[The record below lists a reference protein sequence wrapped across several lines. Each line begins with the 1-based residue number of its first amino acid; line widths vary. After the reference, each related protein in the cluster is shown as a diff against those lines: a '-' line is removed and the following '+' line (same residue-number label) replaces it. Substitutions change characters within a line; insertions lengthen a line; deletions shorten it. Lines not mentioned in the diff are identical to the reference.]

1 MTAEALIGRAGV
13 MPAGRGVVADALGAL
28 VRNRPAIVG
37 MTILGILL
45 TTAILADLIAPYPP
59 HKVLFGEGAEPRDA
73 PCIHLLGCPADQPE
87 HIMGIDSN
95 GRDEFSRVVHG
106 ARLSLFVGLSTVG
119 FAIIIGTVLGAI
131 AGYTGGWADNGIMR
145 VMDVLLAFPSLLLA
159 IAIVTL
165 LGPGL
170 INALIAIGFV
180 QIPIYARIVRSSV
193 LSVKEMDFV
202 TAERALGA
210 SPARILFRRILP
222 NSLTPLIVQG
232 TLGIA
237 TAVLDAAA
245 LSFIG
250 LGAQPPLAEW
260 GAMIGTER
268 NLAFRSAPFLI
279 FFPGGALALTV
290 LGFNLLGD
298 GLRDALDPRLNR

>member
-1 MTAEALIGRAGV
+1 MTAQALVARAEEL
-13 MPAGRGVVADALGAL
+13 PAGRGVIGDALANML
-28 VRNRPAIVG
+28 RNRSAVMG
-37 MTILGILL
+37 FAILGFLFSVAL
-45 TTAILADLIAPYPP
+45 LADVLAPYDPTQ
-59 HKVLFGEGAEPRDA
+59 VLIPAGRPYTA
-73 PCIHLLGCPADQPE
+73 PCIHLLGCAASQAEHLAGLDQ
-87 HIMGIDSN
+87 N
-95 GRDEFSRVVHG
+95 ARDEISRVIFG
-106 ARLSLFVGLSTVG
+106 SRISLFIGFTTVG
-119 FAIIIGTVLGAI
+119 FAIVLGVLFGAVS
-131 AGYTGGWADNGIMR
+131 GYASGWADNVIMR

-170 INALIAIGFV
+170 NNALIAIGIT
-180 QIPIYARIVRSSV
+180 QIPIYARVVRSSV
-193 LSVKEMDFV
+193 ISVKELDFV

-210 SPARILFRRILP
+210 SPTRILFRRVLP

-250 LGAQPPLAEW
+250 LGAQPPQAEW
-260 GAMIGTER
+260 GRMIGDVKDQV
-268 NLAFRSAPFLI
+268 FFAPWLVFA
-279 FFPGGALALTV
+279 PGIALSLTV

>member
-1 MTAEALIGRAGV
+1 MTAEALLGRAGEL
-13 MPAGRGVVADALGAL
+13 PIGRGVVADAAGAL
-28 VRNRPAIVG
+28 LRNRPALVG
-37 MTILGILL
+37 MTILGVLL
-45 TTAILADLIAPYPP
+45 ATAILADVIAPYPP
-59 HKVLFGEGAEPRDA
+59 QKILFNEGAEPRDA
-73 PCIHLLGCPADQPE
+73 PCIHLLGCPVDQAE
-87 HIMGIDSN
+87 HVMGIDSN
-95 GRDEFSRVVHG
+95 GRDEFSRVIHG
-106 ARLSLFVGLSTVG
+106 ARVSLFIGFFAVG
-119 FAIIIGTVLGAI
+119 FAIVLGAGLGAV
-131 AGYTGGWADNGIMR
+131 AGYAGGWADNGIMR
-145 VMDVLLAFPSLLLA
+145 FMDVLLAFPSLLLA
-159 IAIVTL
+159 IALVTL

-170 INALIAIGFV
+170 NNALIAIGIV
-180 QIPIYARIVRSSV
+180 QIPIYARIIRSSV

-210 SPARILFRRILP
+210 SPVRILVRRILP

-250 LGAQPPLAEW
+250 LGAQPPTAEW
-260 GAMIGTER
+260 GAMIGIER
-268 NLAFRSAPFLI
+268 NIAFRTAPFLI
-279 FFPGGALALTV
+279 FFPGAALALTV

>member
-1 MTAEALIGRAGV
+1 MTAQALAARVAEL
-13 MPAGRGVVADALGAL
+13 PAGRGVVADAAANLL
-28 VRNRPAIVG
+28 RNRSAIVG
-37 MTILGILL
+37 LTILGFLFAMAL
-45 TTAILADLIAPYPP
+45 TAPVIAPFDPTRSLLD
-59 HKVLFGEGAEPRDA
+59 VGEKIYTP
-73 PCIHLLGCPADQPE
+73 PCIHALGCPAAQPE
-87 HIMGIDSN
+87 HFAGLDQN
-95 GRDEFSRVVHG
+95 ARDEFSRVIFG
-106 ARLSLFVGLSTVG
+106 SRISLFIGFTTVG
-119 FAIIIGTVLGAI
+119 FAVVLGVIFGAVS
-131 AGYTGGWADNGIMR
+131 GYAGGWTDNGIMR

-170 INALIAIGFV
+170 NNALIAIGV
-180 QIPIYARIVRSSV
+180 TQIPIYARVVRASV
-193 LSVKEMDFV
+193 ISVKELDFV

-210 SPARILFRRILP
+210 SSFRILFRRILP

-250 LGAQPPLAEW
+250 LGAQPPAAEW
-260 GAMIGTER
+260 GRMIGDAKDQIFTSP
-268 NLAFRSAPFLI
+268 NLI
-279 FFPGGALALTV
+279 FVPGVALSLTV

>member
-1 MTAEALIGRAGV
+1 VTAEALVPRAADL
-13 MPAGRGVVADALGAL
+13 PLGRGIVGDALANLTRSRNAL
-28 VRNRPAIVG
+28 IG
-37 MTILGILL
+37 MAILGTLL
-45 TTAILADLIAPYPP
+45 TTAVLADVIAPYPP
-59 HKVLFGEGAEPRDA
+59 NQVLFDQGAEPRDP
-73 PCIHLLGCPADQPE
+73 PCVHLLGCPTDQPQ
-87 HIMGIDSN
+87 HLMGIDSN

-106 ARLSLFVGLSTVG
+106 TRVSLFIGFFAVG
-119 FAIIIGTVLGAI
+119 FAIVLGSSIGAV
-131 AGYTGGWADNGIMR
+131 AGYAGGWADNTLMR

-159 IAIVTL
+159 IALVTL
-165 LGPGL
+165 LGHGL
-170 INALIAIGFV
+170 NNALIAIGIV
-180 QIPIYARIVRSSV
+180 QIPIYARILRSSV
-193 LSVKEMDFV
+193 ISVKEMDFV

-210 SPARILFRRILP
+210 APPRILLRRILP

-250 LGAQPPLAEW
+250 LGAQPPTAEW
-260 GAMIGTER
+260 GAMIGIER
-268 NLAFRSAPFLI
+268 NVAFRAAPFLI
-279 FFPGGALALTV
+279 FFPGAALALTV

>member
-1 MTAEALIGRAGV
+1 MTAQALVARAAEL
-13 MPAGRGVVADALGAL
+13 PAGRGVVGDAVANLLRNRSAQIGLFLLGAL
-28 VRNRPAIVG
+28 FLMAVA
-37 MTILGILL
+37 
-45 TTAILADLIAPYPP
+45 ADVIAPFDPT
-59 HKVLFGEGAEPRDA
+59 HSLLDRGERIFTP
-73 PCIHLLGCPADQPE
+73 PCIHALGCPADQVQ
-87 HIMGIDSN
+87 HLFGLDQN
-95 GRDEFSRVVHG
+95 ARDELSRVIFG
-106 ARLSLFVGLSTVG
+106 ARISLSIGFSTVG
-119 FAIIIGTVLGAI
+119 FAIVIGVLAGAT
-131 AGYTGGWADNGIMR
+131 AGYAGGWADNGIMR

-159 IAIVTL
+159 LAIVTL

-170 INALIAIGFV
+170 TNSLIAIGIT
-180 QIPIYARIVRSSV
+180 QIPIYARVVRASV
-193 LSVKEMDFV
+193 ISVKELDFV

-250 LGAQPPLAEW
+250 LGAQPPAAEW
-260 GAMIGTER
+260 GRMVGDAKDQV
-268 NLAFRSAPFLI
+268 FSFPYLI
-279 FFPGGALALTV
+279 FFPGVALSLTV

>member
-1 MTAEALIGRAGV
+1 
-13 MPAGRGVVADALGAL
+13 MPVGRGVVADAAGAL
-28 VRNRPAIVG
+28 LRNRPALVG
-37 MTILGILL
+37 MTILGVLL
-45 TTAILADLIAPYPP
+45 ATAILADVIAPYPP
-59 HKVLFGEGAEPRDA
+59 QKILFDEGAEPRDA
-73 PCIHLLGCPADQPE
+73 PCIHLLGCPADQAQ
-87 HIMGIDSN
+87 HVMGIDSN
-95 GRDEFSRVVHG
+95 GRDEFSRVIHG
-106 ARLSLFVGLSTVG
+106 ARVSLFIGFFAVG
-119 FAIIIGTVLGAI
+119 FAIVLGAGLGAV
-131 AGYTGGWADNGIMR
+131 AGYAGGWADNGIMR
-145 VMDVLLAFPSLLLA
+145 FMDVLLAFPSLLLA
-159 IAIVTL
+159 IALVTL

-170 INALIAIGFV
+170 NNALIAIGIV
-180 QIPIYARIVRSSV
+180 QIPIYARIIRSSV

-210 SPARILFRRILP
+210 SPVRILVRRILP

-250 LGAQPPLAEW
+250 LGAQPPTAEW
-260 GAMIGTER
+260 GAMIGIER
-268 NLAFRSAPFLI
+268 NIAFRVAPFLI
-279 FFPGGALALTV
+279 FFPGAALALTV

>member
-1 MTAEALIGRAGV
+1 VTAEALLGRAGEL
-13 MPAGRGVVADALGAL
+13 PIGRGVVADAAGAL
-28 VRNRPAIVG
+28 LRNRPALVG
-37 MTILGILL
+37 MTILGVLL
-45 TTAILADLIAPYPP
+45 ATAILADVIAPYPP
-59 HKVLFGEGAEPRDA
+59 QKILFNEGAEPRDA
-73 PCIHLLGCPADQPE
+73 PCIHLLGCPVDQAE
-87 HIMGIDSN
+87 HVMGIDSN
-95 GRDEFSRVVHG
+95 GRDEFSRVIHG
-106 ARLSLFVGLSTVG
+106 ARVSLFIGFFAVG
-119 FAIIIGTVLGAI
+119 FAIVLGAGLGAV
-131 AGYTGGWADNGIMR
+131 AGYAGGWADNGIMR
-145 VMDVLLAFPSLLLA
+145 FMDVLLAFPSLLLA
-159 IAIVTL
+159 IALVTL

-170 INALIAIGFV
+170 NNALIAIGIV
-180 QIPIYARIVRSSV
+180 QIPIYARIIRSSV

-210 SPARILFRRILP
+210 SPVRILVRRILP

-250 LGAQPPLAEW
+250 LGAQPPTAEW
-260 GAMIGTER
+260 GAMIGIER
-268 NLAFRSAPFLI
+268 NIAFRTAPFLI
-279 FFPGGALALTV
+279 FFPGAALALTV

>member
-1 MTAEALIGRAGV
+1 MTAQALTARSIELP
-13 MPAGRGVVADALGAL
+13 PARGIVADALANL
-28 VRNRPAIVG
+28 LRNRSAVVG
-37 MTILGILL
+37 LFILGFLF
-45 TTAILADLIAPYPP
+45 AVAVLAPVIAPFDPVDSLIRVGGKPYT
-59 HKVLFGEGAEPRDA
+59 A
-73 PCIHLLGCPADQPE
+73 PCIHVLGCAASQPE
-87 HIMGIDSN
+87 HIAGLDQN
-95 GRDEFSRVVHG
+95 ARDEISRVIFG
-106 ARLSLFVGLSTVG
+106 ARISLFIGFTTVG
-119 FAIIIGTVLGAI
+119 FAIVLGVIFGAV
-131 AGYTGGWADNGIMR
+131 AGYSGGWADNGIMR

-170 INALIAIGFV
+170 NNALIAIGV
-180 QIPIYARIVRSSV
+180 TQIPIYARVVRSSV
-193 LSVKEMDFV
+193 ISVKELDFV

-210 SPARILFRRILP
+210 SPLRILSRRVLP

-250 LGAQPPLAEW
+250 LGAQPPAAEW
-260 GAMIGTER
+260 GRMIGDAKDQIFT
-268 NLAFRSAPFLI
+268 APWLI
-279 FFPGGALALTV
+279 FFPGVALSLTV

>member
-1 MTAEALIGRAGV
+1 MTAQALTARAAEL
-13 MPAGRGVVADALGAL
+13 PAGRGVVADTLGHL
-28 VRNRPAIVG
+28 LRNRSAIVG
-37 MTILGILL
+37 LSILGFLFLVALL
-45 TTAILADLIAPYPP
+45 APLIAPFDP
-59 HKVLFGEGAEPRDA
+59 VRSLIDVGEHIYTP
-73 PCIHLLGCPADQPE
+73 PCIHLLGCPASQAQHLAGLDQ
-87 HIMGIDSN
+87 N
-95 GRDEFSRVVHG
+95 GRDELSRVIFG
-106 ARLSLFVGLSTVG
+106 ARISLFIGFTTVG
-119 FAIIIGTVLGAI
+119 FAIVLGVIFGAV
-131 AGYTGGWADNGIMR
+131 AGYASGWADNGIMR

-170 INALIAIGFV
+170 NNALIAIGV
-180 QIPIYARIVRSSV
+180 TQIPVYARVVRASV
-193 LSVKEMDFV
+193 LSVKELDFV

-222 NSLTPLIVQG
+222 NALTPLIVQG

-250 LGAQPPLAEW
+250 LGAQPPTAEW
-260 GAMIGTER
+260 GRMIGDVKDQIFT
-268 NLAFRSAPFLI
+268 APYLMI
-279 FFPGGALALTV
+279 FPGVALSLTV

>member
-1 MTAEALIGRAGV
+1 VTAQALAARVAEL
-13 MPAGRGVVADALGAL
+13 PAGRGVVADATANLL
-28 VRNRPAIVG
+28 RNRSAIVG
-37 MTILGILL
+37 LVILGSLFSI
-45 TTAILADLIAPYPP
+45 AVAAQVIAPFDPTRSLLD
-59 HKVLFGEGAEPRDA
+59 VGEKIYTP
-73 PCIHLLGCPADQPE
+73 PCIHALGCPAAQPE
-87 HIMGIDSN
+87 HFAGLDQN
-95 GRDEFSRVVHG
+95 ARDEFSRVIFG
-106 ARLSLFVGLSTVG
+106 SRISLFIGFTTVG
-119 FAIIIGTVLGAI
+119 FAVVLGVIFGAVS
-131 AGYTGGWADNGIMR
+131 GYAGGWTDNGIMR

-170 INALIAIGFV
+170 NNALIAIGV
-180 QIPIYARIVRSSV
+180 TQIPIYARVVRASV
-193 LSVKEMDFV
+193 ISVKELDFV

-210 SPARILFRRILP
+210 SSFRILFRRILP

-250 LGAQPPLAEW
+250 LGAQPPAAEW
-260 GAMIGTER
+260 GRMIGDAKDQIFTSP
-268 NLAFRSAPFLI
+268 NLI
-279 FFPGGALALTV
+279 FVPGVALSLTV